1 MHGFNGEGTDG
12 QGILCHIA
20 GWDQNATRV
29 TLLNAMEGEHSILI
43 PLARQI
49 WGPAPYVDAD
59 GHPLM
64 TVMET
69 IENTIAEDP
78 GAFAN
83 GFNLVCHSQGGVICR
98 ALIEH
103 WDGHNVSTFVSLAG
117 PQMGVQGLGGI
128 TTFLSDRLHLEGAG
142 KRILDYLTDAV
153 VASIADDV
161 WVPLQ
166 EQYLPGLGYTGISA
180 ASYWHDVS
188 TPQAA
193 QTFQRLSA
201 VLSPMNN
208 LAPLG
213 RCEQPLKTRRWP
225 CSGDVADLACETSGM
240 WWPGSQYECAVPA
253 GFAAAGRN
261 GRAAANF
268 GRLRHAVFLGSPQ
281 DGTIEPWQST
291 VWGYYAE
298 GSGPAD
304 GEGARFEEWQQSDIA
319 RLDLLP
325 LVAMNE
331 TGRFETHLE
340 PNIKHVDWCAHPPTA
355 YKMMAKYYGHL
366 L

>member
-1 MHGFNGEGTDG
+1 
-12 QGILCHIA
+12 
-20 GWDQNATRV
+20 
-29 TLLNAMEGEHSILI
+29 
-43 PLARQI
+43 
-49 WGPAPYVDAD
+49 
-59 GHPLM
+59 M

-166 EQYLPGLGYTGISA
+166 EQYLPGLVRRALPRLSPLPSTPFASSSPSPSPPPFPSHFSSPDSPQGYTGISA

-225 CSGDVADLACETSGM
+225 CSGDVAGLACETSGM